1 MGEVKQKETEDNYA
15 QWLVK
20 VKHQLSSFK
29 TEAKADLENEQKD
42 SQRMGSYRSDSEDS
56 KKKRKTRKENKSTK
70 RESRASSSKTKATR
84 KKEEEN
90 DDSSSE
96 SQE

>member
-1 MGEVKQKETEDNYA
+1 MGEVKQKETEDDYA

-29 TEAKADLENEQKD
+29 TEAKTDLENEQKD
-42 SQRMGSYRSDSEDS
+42 SHRMGSCRSESEDS
-56 KKKRKTRKENKSTK
+56 KKKKKKKSKGK
-70 RESRASSSKTKATR
+70 RESKASSSRTK
-84 KKEEEN
+84 KKQEEVD